1 MTSARGRLKISRFTT
16 QIVIP
21 SEHLEC
27 MPNPH
32 GDLWVFLVLLRV
44 ISGVHPGCSR
54 GGSYGNKKC
63 FVMLGRN
70 KQQWLCCYRSRWLQ
84 SGSLWCVKHVPGDTE
99 FRLSLSLQHETL
111 HCLGDWD
118 SVGTMRNPEEI
129 PQQILESSSSSSSS
143 TIMMIII
150 HIIIILLILQP
161 WDPCSNNDQLRSH
174 NSSTFLSLLPL
185 E

>member
-1 MTSARGRLKISRFTT
+1 
-16 QIVIP
+16 
-21 SEHLEC
+21 

-99 FRLSLSLQHETL
+99 FRLSLSLQ
-111 HCLGDWD
+111 
-118 SVGTMRNPEEI
+118 
-129 PQQILESSSSSSSS
+129 
-143 TIMMIII
+143 
-150 HIIIILLILQP
+150 
-161 WDPCSNNDQLRSH
+161 PCKQAAAL
-174 NSSTFLSLLPL
+174 LSLELPKGHRDALSQVRQAGAGGPHICL
-185 E
+185 EPLRTLYFTGAARRQPSGSPWWSPQEMQTRSRCQSDRTVADSREDGPGEEQGLSSESLIPRAG